1 MLKEAV
7 YVRYIW
13 ESLPIKYLSNAYLQ
27 ECLILEIS
35 INNKNG
41 YVVSMY
47 RSPGQTADESD
58 LFINNLEKLISD
70 IYSQKAD
77 FVLTTGDFNAK
88 SCNWS
93 INDTTTPEGAQLAIT
108 SLYGMKQL
116 ISVPTHILQVF

>member
-13 ESLPIKYLSNAYLQ
+13 ESLPIKYLSNAYIQ

-47 RSPGQTADESD
+47 RSPSQTADESD
-58 LFINNLEKLISD
+58 LFINNLEK
-70 IYSQKAD
+70 
-77 FVLTTGDFNAK
+77 FVIFLAK
-88 SCNWS
+88 KQ
-93 INDTTTPEGAQLAIT
+93 I
-108 SLYGMKQL
+108 LY
-116 ISVPTHILQVF
+116 